1 MKPTASP
8 IDGANAAGA
17 GSADAPRLGRAV
29 GMLRSLWIY
38 HGIPGRRARLVS
50 FYRSLVPKGGLA
62 FDIGA
67 HVGNR
72 TLVWRR
78 LGARVL
84 AVEPQPDCQRM
95 LAALFA
101 RDTGVTVL
109 PLAVGAAEGEAQLLV
124 SPGNLMVSTLSA
136 DWARRVGATPGFRG
150 TQWRA
155 GTRVPVTTL
164 HALIAEHGRPDFV
177 KIDVEGLEL
186 AVLQGLSSP
195 VRALS
200 FEYLAALPDAALACI
215 ERLETLGR
223 HVYRAC
229 AGERFAWLQPQPLKA
244 AAMQR
249 WVASLP
255 PGAGSGDIYAWHVE
269 SAREQI
275 GELVHRAQGAGP
287 GHET

>member
-1 MKPTASP
+1 MNPAASP
-8 IDGANAAGA
+8 IDANRERSGRA
-17 GSADAPRLGRAV
+17 SRLSRAV
-29 GMLRSLWIY
+29 GLLRSLWIY

-50 FYRSLVPKGGLA
+50 FYRPLVPHGGLA

-72 TLVWRR
+72 TLAWRR

-84 AVEPQPDCQRM
+84 AVEPQPDCQRV

-101 RDTGVTVL
+101 RDAAVTLL
-109 PLAVGAAEGEAQLLV
+109 PVAVGDAEGEAHLLV
-124 SPGNLMVSTLSA
+124 SPGNLTVSTLSA

-150 TQWRA
+150 TSWRA
-155 GTRVPVTTL
+155 GVRVPVTTL
-164 HALIAEHGRPDFV
+164 DALIALHGRPDFV

-195 VRALS
+195 VPALS

-215 ERLETLGR
+215 ERLEALGC

-229 AGERFAWLQPQPLKA
+229 AGERFAWLQPQPLEA

-269 SAREQI
+269 SAREHL
-275 GELVHRAQGAGP
+275 GELVHRAEGTRP
-287 GHET
+287 GLEA